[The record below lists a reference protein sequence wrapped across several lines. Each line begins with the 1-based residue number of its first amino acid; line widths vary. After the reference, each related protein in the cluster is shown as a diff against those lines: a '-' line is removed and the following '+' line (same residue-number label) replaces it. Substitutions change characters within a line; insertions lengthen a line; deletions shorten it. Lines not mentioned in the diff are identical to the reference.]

1 VVAEALN
8 KTNLRANRITSTE
21 VFETTGSVQ
30 FDGSGDALNVSSS
43 DDFSFGTGDFTV
55 EAWVLA
61 NAYSGSH
68 QVISITDGTENWQFF
83 RHSGGTLRWNS
94 RGTGDGATVAYNAD
108 EDLEIGTWHHIA
120 ATRNDNTLRLFKN
133 GILVGTFGGYTSDLT
148 LSTSGPSIGIWD
160 GDNSSEP
167 WNGHISN
174 VRVIKGKALY
184 TTNFTPPTRELE
196 VIPNT
201 VLLACQH
208 KTDATHEKTGKTITV
223 NGNAVANELTPGL
236 LTSVVKSGGSSAITG
251 SVEFANN
258 SSSSDTSTIS
268 YLSLPTSEDFNYGTG
283 DFTMECWINRGEI
296 TNDDVI
302 FGTSVAESSATA
314 FWYFNSSGNLRFREG
329 SNTYNSTDNGIAIN
343 SWNHIAVTRESG
355 TLKIFVNGIVKLNQ
369 SGVTQT
375 LGSSSQT
382 FQIGRGN
389 NAYANNSYAF
399 KGFISNLR
407 IIKGTALYT
416 SDFIPPTRK
425 LTKLPGTVL
434 LCCQDNES
442 VTTEVT
448 GKTITANGDPTASN
462 FTPSVGSDGSV
473 EFAGPTTI
481 NTENYFYL
489 PTGNTES
496 RTLNVATQASS
507 SARGVFM
514 GGLDSAP
521 TTAERDVID
530 YITIASSGNA
540 VDFGNLTAVRRL
552 GGACSSA
559 TRGISLGGFNSPVVK
574 NEIEYIT
581 ISSTGDAKDFGDL
594 IATTRSNGGLA
605 NSTRGISFGGVTP
618 SPAVNTINYITIAS
632 TGNAQ
637 DFGDL
642 VSGSAQ
648 SYGTA
653 SPTRGVIG
661 GGETPSLTNTI
672 QYVTIATMGNALDFG
687 DLSAPRSGIVAF
699 SNSTRGC
706 FAGGEES
713 PGFVNTIDYVTI
725 STTANSLNFGDLN
738 NTNGLRLG
746 GSASSPTRGI
756 YASGGNDTPVS
767 NTSYSLIHMVTINST
782 GDSIDFGDITVARYQ
797 IMNGTVSS
805 GHGGLG

>member
-1 VVAEALN
+1 MA
-8 KTNLRANRITSTE
+8 NLRANRITSTE

-30 FDGSGDALNVSSS
+30 FDGSGDYLETNLDA
-43 DDFSFGTGDFTV
+43 FGTSDFTI
-55 EAWVLA
+55 EYWV
-61 NAYSGSH
+61 YPKSISGS
-68 QVISITDGTENWQFF
+68 
-83 RHSGGTLRWNS
+83 
-94 RGTGDGATVAYNAD
+94 Y
-108 EDLEIGTWHHIA
+108 
-120 ATRNDNTLRLFKN
+120 
-133 GILVGTFGGYTSDLT
+133 VGTVRLQASTAAKRIEQAFQSNELQVYTDTGSWRSTGYSPSVNQWTHFALVKYSNNLT
-148 LSTSGPSIGIWD
+148 MYANGNSIWTVSNTRDYDESFAVDIGSHVD
-160 GDNSSEP
+160 QL
-167 WNGHISN
+167 NGHMSN
-174 VRVIKGKALY
+174 VRIVKSALY
-184 TTNFTPPTRELE
+184 TANFTPPTRELE

-201 VLLACQH
+201 VLLVCQSTT
-208 KTDATHEKTGKTITV
+208 KADEEKTGKTITV

-236 LTSVVKSGGSSAITG
+236 LTNVVKSGGSSAITG
-251 SVEFANN
+251 SVEF
-258 SSSSDTSTIS
+258 D
-268 YLSLPTSEDFNYGTG
+268 GTG
-283 DFTMECWINRGEI
+283 DYLQITEENDFDLGADDFTIEYWYNEGNDDRTERRTLYLRDSGTGSFLVGH
-296 TNDDVI
+296 TNDNSGRI
-302 FGTSVAESSATA
+302 FFQPRDSAGNTLGGSALVTGDASNPTGKRNYWRHYAVCRDGATA
-314 FWYFNSSGNLRFREG
+314 RCFLDGVLQNSLSYGTTAIRDDHNNLYIGHDPVTAGRNFR
-329 SNTYNSTDNGIAIN
+329 
-343 SWNHIAVTRESG
+343 
-355 TLKIFVNGIVKLNQ
+355 
-369 SGVTQT
+369 
-375 LGSSSQT
+375 
-382 FQIGRGN
+382 
-389 NAYANNSYAF
+389 
-399 KGFISNLR
+399 GFISNLR

-416 SDFIPPTRK
+416 SNFIPPTRN

-434 LCCQDNES
+434 LCCQDSNDP
-442 VTTEVT
+442 TTEAT

-489 PTGNTES
+489 PTGDTES

-521 TTAERDVID
+521 TGAERDVID
-530 YITIASSGNA
+530 YITISSAGNA

-552 GGACSSA
+552 GGACSST
-559 TRGISLGGFNSPVVK
+559 TRGISLGGFNAPVVK

-594 IATTRSNGGLA
+594 ITTTRSNGGLA
-605 NSTRGISFGGVTP
+605 NSTRGICIGGVTP
-618 SPAVNTINYITIAS
+618 STVNNIEYVTIAS

-642 VSGSAQ
+642 VSVSAQ

-713 PGFVNTIDYVTI
+713 PGFVNTIEYVTI
-725 STTANSLNFGDLN
+725 STTANALNFGDLN

-756 YASGGNDTPVS
+756 YASGGNNTPVS
-767 NTSYSLIHMVTINST
+767 NTSLPLIHMVTINST
-782 GDSIDFGDITVARYQ
+782 GDSIDFGDITVARFQ